1 MADVKEKK
9 EKVVKKSDVSREEF
23 DNLAAKVRLI
33 SNNWH
38 KYCAKYIGGGAKNG
52 SIDGHA
58 KISGLITIAV
68 VAMVTI
74 ALGSGEILDY
84 SSGNNGT
91 VRINRVSAGV
101 NSMEAD
107 TFIGAVTGNVT
118 GDVTG
123 TVTSDGAPVTTFGNG
138 SLNTTNVT
146 SVVENGDG
154 LSHQTV
160 ITLTGTASSIAD
172 GGFEA
177 SQLLYTFPEGAI
189 LFEGCVA
196 DLTLTMAT
204 TNFNASTDDLYNV
217 ALGTAVND
225 DGDGTISATGANL
238 LANQSVDTDGGQTQ
252 TNSVT
257 AHLATALI
265 IDGTSTANSMY
276 LNWAVPAANDNG
288 ANTNSITGTITV
300 TWKNLGDY

>member
-58 KISGLITIAV
+58 KISGLLLIAV
-68 VAMVTI
+68 VAI
-74 ALGSGEILDY
+74 AGIVLGSGEILDY

-123 TVTSDGAPVTTFGNG
+123 NVTVSGTADGNITRGVLRAGIAAGDLGVGTNSLGVTIPDNAVVFDGYVDMTTAFLGAAGSTTVALELNG
-138 SLNTTNVT
+138 SADILAAVTYTNGAVWNST
-146 SVVENGDG
+146 GIKAIIPVGTAATAVKMTGDRTLQLVIG
-154 LSHQTV
+154 NAALTQGVGTV
-160 ITLTGTASSIAD
+160 IIEYDLIA
-172 GGFEA
+172 
-177 SQLLYTFPEGAI
+177 
-189 LFEGCVA
+189 
-196 DLTLTMAT
+196 
-204 TNFNASTDDLYNV
+204 N
-217 ALGTAVND
+217 
-225 DGDGTISATGANL
+225 
-238 LANQSVDTDGGQTQ
+238 
-252 TNSVT
+252 
-257 AHLATALI
+257 
-265 IDGTSTANSMY
+265 
-276 LNWAVPAANDNG
+276 
-288 ANTNSITGTITV
+288 
-300 TWKNLGDY
+300 

>member
-1 MADVKEKK
+1 MKDEKAKEVKKEKK
-9 EKVVKKSDVSREEF
+9 SDDGATLAYIARRVDKVVKWLEE
-23 DNLAAKVRLI
+23 K
-33 SNNWH
+33 H
-38 KYCAKYIGGGAKNG
+38 GAD
-52 SIDGHA
+52 IDG
-58 KISGLITIAV
+58 SGTVGFARIGTMVLACVVTLVIGLGIV
-68 VAMVTI
+68 VAENIDDKSAGT
-74 ALGSGEILDY
+74 GTYSLDQA
-84 SSGNNGT
+84 SNGT
-91 VRINRVSAGV
+91 GDITLTV
-101 NSMEAD
+101 D
-107 TFIGAVTGNVT
+107 AVTA
-118 GDVTG
+118 DVTG

-177 SQLLYTFPEGAI
+177 SQLLYTFPEGAV

-217 ALGTAVND
+217 AIGTAVND

-238 LANQSVDTDGGQTQ
+238 IANQSVDTDGGQTQ

-257 AHLATALI
+257 AHLATVI
-265 IDGTSTANSMY
+265 IVDGTSTANSMY

-300 TWKNLGDY
+300 TWKKLGDY